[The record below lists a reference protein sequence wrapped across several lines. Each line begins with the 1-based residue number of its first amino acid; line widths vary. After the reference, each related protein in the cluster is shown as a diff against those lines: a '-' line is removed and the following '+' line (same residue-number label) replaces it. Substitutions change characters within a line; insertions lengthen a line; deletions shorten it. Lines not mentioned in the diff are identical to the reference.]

1 MTTKPY
7 VYTIVLQEEK
17 IKELTKRNKQLE
29 KGYLSLSRMNERLR
43 RQIALLKRR
52 DNELDNVNI

>member
-43 RQIALLKRR
+43 RQIARLKRR

>member
-7 VYTIVLQEEK
+7 IYTLVLQEEK

-29 KGYLSLSRMNERLR
+29 RGYLSVTRVNDRLR
-43 RQIALLKRR
+43 RQIARLKRR